1 MAFFIGIGCPWLV
14 LAVLE
19 LMAQKRARELT
30 PFEAPPVT
38 GSAYLMP
45 DIA

>member
-19 LMAQKRARELT
+19 LMTQRRDRERVPL
-30 PFEAPPVT
+30 EAPPVT
-38 GSAYLMP
+38 DSAYLMP
-45 DIA
+45 DVA